1 MIPALIIPAVSRF
14 DMLEENLAAI
24 DHPVRRLVIIDN
36 SLTGYT
42 YAPPEGS
49 PIERV
54 DIMRPVLGIGVTGG
68 FNAGVMQTP
77 EAEWWLLSSTDIGYG
92 PGDLANIAALMD
104 ESPDPAVVT
113 GTRNDQRLL
122 RGAYMAL
129 NRGCVEAIG
138 LYDEWAFYPCYFEDD
153 DWIRRCELGGVDW
166 LEYDG
171 GISHDRS
178 ITIRSD
184 PQAAARNQATFPAN
198 QRRYVEKW
206 GGTPGAETF
215 DTPYGLGV
223 PLSYTKPDP
232 LGRLERLW

>member
-1 MIPALIIPAVSRF
+1 MIPVLIIPAVSRF

-24 DHPVRRLVIIDN
+24 DAPVGRLVIIDN

-42 YAPPEGS
+42 YQPAADFPFGS
-49 PIERV
+49 VEHIRPI
-54 DIMRPVLGIGVTGG
+54 LGIGVTGG

-77 EAEWWLLSSTDIGYG
+77 EAPWWLLSSTDIGYG
-92 PGDLANIAALMD
+92 PGDLDNIAALMD
-104 ESPDPAVVT
+104 EDPSAAVVT
-113 GTRNDQRLL
+113 GTRDDQRLL

-153 DWIRRCELGGVDW
+153 DWIRRCELGDVAW

-171 GISHDRS
+171 NITHDRS

-184 PQAAARNQATFPAN
+184 PKAAERNNRTFPENA
-198 QRRYVEKW
+198 RRYAEKW
-206 GGTPGAETF
+206 GGMPGRETF
-215 DTPYGLGV
+215 DTPYGLPV
-223 PLSYTKPDP
+223 PLSFTKPDP
-232 LGRLERLW
+232 LGRAERVW